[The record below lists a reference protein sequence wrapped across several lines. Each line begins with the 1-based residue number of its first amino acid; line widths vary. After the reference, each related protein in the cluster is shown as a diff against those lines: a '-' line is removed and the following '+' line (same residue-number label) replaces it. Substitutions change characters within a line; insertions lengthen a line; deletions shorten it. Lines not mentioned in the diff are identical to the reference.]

1 MSELPQEWMASTV
14 ELMIM
19 GNPRNAHYAIA
30 DAHNAALAAERR
42 TSEKIAENARNLH
55 IENVRLAQQLADER
69 EKVQELAAERE
80 KIKRLTD
87 AINKPHPSVY
97 ELRALL

>member
-1 MSELPQEWMASTV
+1 MSKMSEQTQKKLPSVAEMKGILKDEQAQEW
-14 ELMIM
+14 
-19 GNPRNAHYAIA
+19 NPANHHPSCSPNNRDLVWHCPQCGALESAEAI
-30 DAHNAALAAERR
+30 NAA
-42 TSEKIAENARNLH
+42 
-55 IENVRLAQQLADER
+55 
-69 EKVQELAAERE
+69 LAAERE